1 MTEDERRYPP
11 IEAIVL
17 SRGWRGMD
25 RLARHLPSDYL
36 GQAAAALWARRARV
50 LITTGFY
57 VNGHPETDGPPGAF
71 FLGRA
76 LAQGGAAVAFAADP
90 EPLALLAAL
99 AGDGGWGPG
108 GGGGRGPGVGGQ
120 GSKVDNSVPTPNPP
134 PPTPMDPPQFI
145 EFPITGAE
153 ESRARA
159 EQIVAEWQPTAVV
172 AIERCGRTAA
182 GRYLNMREGDIT
194 PWTAQVDDL
203 LAAPG
208 ALTIGI
214 GDGGNEIGM
223 GTLAAQIRAELGRAD
238 PALTPAAHLIVATT
252 SNWGAYGLVAYLSRH
267 AGRDLLPTTA
277 EERAALH
284 LLDANGAVSAGD
296 LPPPHVDGYSL
307 DIDCA
312 VLEALRGAIGG

>member
-1 MTEDERRYPP
+1 MTEVDSRYPP

-25 RLARHLPSDYL
+25 RLARHLPPDYIAR
-36 GQAAAALWARRARV
+36 AAAALWAHRARV

-76 LAQGGAAVAFAADP
+76 LAQCGAGVAFVADP
-90 EPLALLAAL
+90 EPLALLEAL
-99 AGDGGWGPG
+99 AGDGGWWPDRSERFDVPG
-108 GGGGRGPGVGGQ
+108 AKLVQ
-120 GSKVDNSVPTPNPP
+120 TAELK
-134 PPTPMDPPQFI
+134 PPTAELVHPPAFI
-145 EFPITGAE
+145 EFPITGAA
-153 ESRARA
+153 ESRAIAAR
-159 EQIVAEWQPTAVV
+159 IIAEWQPAAVV

-203 LAAPG
+203 LTASG
-208 ALTIGI
+208 VLTIGI

-223 GTLAAQIRAELGRAD
+223 GTLAAEIQAELGRAE
-238 PALTPAAHLIVATT
+238 PAGTPADHLIVATT
-252 SNWGAYGLVAYLSRH
+252 SNWGAYGLVAYLSRR
-267 AGRDLLPTTA
+267 AGRDLLPTSA

-284 LLDANGAVSAGD
+284 LLDAHGAVSAGD

-312 VLEALRGAIGG
+312 VLEALRAAIGS

>member
-1 MTEDERRYPP
+1 
-11 IEAIVL
+11 
-17 SRGWRGMD
+17 MD
-25 RLARHLPSDYL
+25 RLARHLPPDYVAR
-36 GQAAAALWARRARV
+36 AAAALWEHRARV

-76 LAQGGAAVAFAADP
+76 LAQGGATVAFVADA
-90 EPLALLAAL
+90 EPLRLLEAL
-99 AGDGGWGPG
+99 AGDGGWWPDRSRRFDGAG
-108 GGGGRGPGVGGQ
+108 A
-120 GSKVDNSVPTPNPP
+120 PP
-134 PPTPMDPPQFI
+134 VQTSELKPPTAELVHPPDFI
-145 EFPITGAE
+145 EFPIT
-153 ESRARA
+153 R
-159 EQIVAEWQPTAVV
+159 VAESHTIAMQILAQWQPTAVIAV
-172 AIERCGRTAA
+172 ERCGRTAS

-203 LAAPG
+203 LTAFDG
-208 ALTIGI
+208 LTIGI

-223 GTLAAQIRAELGRAD
+223 GRLAAEVRAELGRAE
-238 PALTPAAHLIVATT
+238 PALTPAGHLIVATT

-267 AGRDLLPTTA
+267 AGRDLLPSSD

-284 LLDANGAVSAGD
+284 LLDAHGAVSAGD

-312 VLEALRGAIGG
+312 VLEALRAAIGS